1 MDLDIKWITINFGD
15 ISPLPK
21 DLALQVRELNPSY
34 IISQSKFQDLPGI
47 SREAALLL
55 IQMHPPLVRG
65 KNYHCICGQRIL
77 NLATPSLEK
86 TDQVPVGLLPLRLP
100 KEKLLEIIKAEFL
113 LNQIAYSSRHGLHD
127 LVAAMEGTEKEQL
140 RELSPALGSNL
151 SSCAK
156 FLDISRQTMH
166 KLRGRS

>member
-1 MDLDIKWITINFGD
+1 MDLDIKWITINFED

-34 IISQSKFQDLPGI
+34 IISQSQFDKLPSI

-65 KNYHCICGQRIL
+65 KSYHCICGQRIL
-77 NLATPSLEK
+77 NLVTPSLEK
-86 TDQVPVGLLPLRLP
+86 SDRVPAGLLPSRIP
-100 KEKLLEIIKAEFL
+100 KGKLMEIIKAEHL
-113 LNQIAYSSRHGLHD
+113 LNQIAFSSRNGLHD
-127 LVAAMEGTEKEQL
+127 LVTAIEGIQKEQL
-140 RELSPALGSNL
+140 KHLSPALGSNL
-151 SSCAK
+151 SNCAK

>member
-21 DLALQVRELNPSY
+21 DLALHARELNPSY
-34 IISQSKFQDLPGI
+34 IISQSQFEDLPSI

-55 IQMHPPLVRG
+55 IQMHPLLVRG
-65 KNYHCICGQRIL
+65 KSYHCICGQRIL
-77 NLATPSLEK
+77 NLVTPSLEI
-86 TDQVPVGLLPLRLP
+86 TDNVPVGLLPARMP

-113 LNQIAYSSRHGLHD
+113 LNQIAYASRHGLHD
-127 LVAAMEGTEKEQL
+127 LVGTIEGMQKDQL
-140 RELSPALGSNL
+140 KHLSPALGSNL
-151 SSCAK
+151 SRCAK
-156 FLDISRQTMH
+156 FLDISRQALY